1 MKKVA
6 FLYDF
11 DLTLIPTNMQEYGL
25 IQSYDM
31 TPSEFWSECAKLEKE
46 KKMDPILT
54 YMYLM
59 LVKTRKQGKNITKE
73 YLRDF
78 GKNVEL
84 FEGVEEW
91 FDRIDE
97 YARKYDISLKHY
109 VISSGLTQVIK
120 GTKIANKFDKIFASD
135 YMYDAAGNAI
145 WPAITVNYTHK
156 TQFIFRVNKGSLD
169 ISDNKTVNEFIP
181 HEEREVQISDMVY
194 FGDGESDVPCMKVVK
209 NKGGYAVAVHSPAI
223 KSSKAKELVITNR
236 ANYMVKADYREGSK
250 LDKMVKFIIREI
262 AKNN

>member
-25 IQSYDM
+25 IESYGM
-31 TPSEFWSECAKLEKE
+31 TPQEFWSECAKLEKE
-46 KKMDPILT
+46 KEIDPILA
-54 YMYLM
+54 YMYIM
-59 LVKTRKQGKNITKE
+59 LQKTKKQGKHITRE
-73 YLRDF
+73 YLRKF
-78 GKNVEL
+78 GENIDY
-84 FEGVEEW
+84 FDGVEEW
-91 FDRIDE
+91 FDRINE
-97 YARKYDISLKHY
+97 YARKHDIILKHY
-109 VISSGLTQVIK
+109 VISSGLTQMIK

-135 YMYDAAGNAI
+135 YMYDEAGNAI
-145 WPAITVNYTHK
+145 WPGVAVNYTHK

-169 ISDNKTVNEFIP
+169 ITDNKTVNSFIP
-181 HEEREVQISDMVY
+181 HEDREVQISDMVY
-194 FGDGESDVPCMKVVK
+194 FGDGETDVPCMKVVK
-209 NKGGYAVAVHSPAI
+209 NKGGYAVAVHSPEI

-236 ANYMVKADYREGSK
+236 ANYMVKADYREGSR

>member
-25 IQSYDM
+25 IQSYSQE
-31 TPSEFWSECAKLEKE
+31 PEQFWKECAKLEKE
-46 KKMDPILT
+46 KEMDPILS

-59 LVKTRKQGKNITKE
+59 LKKTKEKGENITKE
-73 YLRDF
+73 SLRKYGENIPFFD
-78 GKNVEL
+78 
-84 FEGVEEW
+84 GVEEW
-91 FDRIDE
+91 FDRINL
-97 YARKYDISLKHY
+97 YAEKHGIDLRHY

-120 GTKIANKFDKIFASD
+120 GTKIADKFDKIFASD
-135 YMYDAAGNAI
+135 YMYDEEGNAI

-209 NKGGYAVAVHSPAI
+209 NKGGYAVAVHSPSI
-223 KSSKAKELVITNR
+223 KNNKAKELVITNR
-236 ANYMVKADYREGSK
+236 ANYMVKADYSEGSR

-262 AKNN
+262 SQNK